1 MNTTLL
7 QLAAKFIRSIMLVA
21 SVFILLRGHNAPGGG
36 FIGGLLASAAIVI
49 YTIAFYSLPLLS
61 KTLRTIAPLRIV
73 GLILALGSGILGL
86 IFGESFL
93 HAQWFKLNIPILGTI
108 DLSTPLLFDIGV
120 YLAVIGVMV
129 MVILLL
135 MEDRKW
141 S

>member
-36 FIGGLLASAAIVI
+36 FIGGLLASAGIVI

-141 S
+141 N